1 MNQHNF
7 HCYIWLRVYIYLL
20 CAFQMSNADSVC
32 PFLLVD
38 YSVFNQE
45 KVDEGGDASS
55 LDDTDQRLLTFSDSR
70 QDAVT
75 GRALWRQ
82 QFSTVAWLHM
92 LSLHRDRKPIV
103 YK

>member
-1 MNQHNF
+1 
-7 HCYIWLRVYIYLL
+7 
-20 CAFQMSNADSVC
+20 
-32 PFLLVD
+32 
-38 YSVFNQE
+38 VFNQE
-45 KVDEGGDASS
+45 KVEEEGDSCS

-75 GRALWRQ
+75 GHALWRQ

-92 LSLHRDRKPIV
+92 LNLQRERKPII